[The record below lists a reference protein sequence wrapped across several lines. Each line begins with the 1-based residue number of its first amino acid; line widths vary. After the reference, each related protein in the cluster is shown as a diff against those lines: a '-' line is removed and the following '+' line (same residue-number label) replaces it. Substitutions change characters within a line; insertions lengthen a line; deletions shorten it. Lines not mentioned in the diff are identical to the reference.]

1 MLKDTLD
8 WGGKGVI
15 MLKQTPARQLAA
27 FLRKYEPGVAALAR
41 GTLARLRKRL
51 PGAFELVYENY
62 NALAIAFSPSEKSSA
77 AIFSVAVYP
86 RWVSLFFA
94 QGVRLPDPKRLLMGG
109 GNRMRHMVL
118 TSPSDIQ
125 SPDVEALI
133 SAALEM
139 AIERINPARR
149 RQLIIKAVAA
159 KQRPRR
165 AAR

>member
-1 MLKDTLD
+1 MLKP
-8 WGGKGVI
+8 
-15 MLKQTPARQLAA
+15 TPAQQLAA
-27 FLRKYEPGVAALAR
+27 FLGKYEPSVGALAR
-41 GTLARLRKRL
+41 GALAHLRKRL
-51 PGAFELVYENY
+51 PGAFELVYDNY

-77 AIFSVAVYP
+77 AIFSIAVYP

-94 QGVRLPDPKRLLMGG
+94 QGARLSDPKKLLTGG
-109 GNRMRHMVL
+109 GNKMRHIVL

-125 SPDVEALI
+125 SPDVEGLI

-139 AIERINPARR
+139 AKEPINPARR

-165 AAR
+165 VTC